1 MMVEREAPSSRD
13 APRLVPQSS
22 VPQTAG
28 RADEGFTVWLTGVPA
43 AGKTTLGALLYQRLR
58 AQGRRVELLDG
69 DAVRRQLSPDL
80 GFSRADRDANV
91 ARVGFVAERLC
102 RHGVVVIVSLVS
114 PYAAARSA
122 VRERIARFV
131 EVHVHCARSECER
144 RDPKGLYALS
154 RRGLL
159 VGLTGV
165 DDPYEAP
172 ERPELALDTQ
182 RQGPDACVTQLM
194 STLAALGLV

>member
-1 MMVEREAPSSRD
+1 M
-13 APRLVPQSS
+13 
-22 VPQTAG
+22 
-28 RADEGFTVWLTGVPA
+28 WLTGVPA

-80 GFSRADRDANV
+80 GFTRADRDANV

-102 RHGVVVIVSLVS
+102 RHGVIVIVALVS
-114 PYAAARSA
+114 PYRAARRA
-122 VRERIARFV
+122 VRERIPRFV

-165 DDPYEAP
+165 DDVYEAP
-172 ERPELALDTQ
+172 ERAELVLDTQ
-182 RQGPDACVTQLM
+182 RQAPEACVTQLM
-194 STLAALGLV
+194 GTLATLGLL